1 MQKATAAVEPN
12 GQARPGW
19 KVLRVLGNLLE
30 VPGFMYSD
38 LNEVL
43 NEASVESSL
52 CESQQLENGDKVPS
66 EIVDAGQGADQFELI
81 SEMPIYAVDSIVRH
95 APALQATADAA
106 IEQAHM
112 NPDDLRTLNFEDGS
126 RVAIQHSFGLLQ
138 MNIIS
143 DTRVPSGCIY
153 IPAGAGNSVLPATG
167 AMMQIRREAQS

>member
-43 NEASVESSL
+43 NEASLESGF
-52 CESQQLENGDKVPS
+52 CEPQQLENGGEVQF
-66 EIVDAGQGADQFELI
+66 ELVDAGHNADHFELI

-106 IEQAHM
+106 IEQAHI
-112 NPDDLRTLNFEDGS
+112 NPDDLRTLDIDDGAS
-126 RVAIQHSFGLLQ
+126 VAIQHSFGQLQ

-143 DTRVPSGCIY
+143 DTRVPASCIY

-167 AMMQIRREAQS
+167 TMMQIRREA